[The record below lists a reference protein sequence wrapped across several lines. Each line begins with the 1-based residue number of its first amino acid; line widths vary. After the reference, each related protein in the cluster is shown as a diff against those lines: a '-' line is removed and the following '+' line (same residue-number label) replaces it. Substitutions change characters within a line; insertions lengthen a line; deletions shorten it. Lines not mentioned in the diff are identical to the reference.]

1 MLAEE
6 LGTSE
11 AKVQRFIRLTHLS
24 PELLA
29 LVDEGRMKMLPA
41 VEVSYLSEAEQ
52 ESLLGAIEANQCT
65 PSHAQAIRMKRLSKE
80 RSLTDTLIRSIME
93 EQKPNQ
99 VEQFKIPRK
108 SIARFFRPSAT
119 EAEIEKRIVRALDLL
134 AQAEKA
140 RLVPAEGEDVTWE
153 TSFTGARGAFTHVEN
168 TIFFD
173 HGLSAK
179 AKGIY
184 CQIRSL
190 ENNSEWVFSV
200 KGFASLLR
208 DGVDSVAAGL
218 KELEAAGYIIRA
230 RKRGENGRFLKAEE
244 ATWITLDDPA
254 MHTSVTDELKAE
266 GYTVLSEFK
275 RDPGNDAKFELENAL
290 PAMDKTEPPNPK
302 VSTRTGKSR
311 SGKTRSGKSV
321 TINNLS
327 YKELIESSPSLVPPE
342 DMLAKEGRG
351 RVRVITRNSR
361 RMSFPKH
368 SSICAQCR

>member
-52 ESLLGAIEANQCT
+52 ESLLDAIEANQCT

-140 RLVPAEGEDVTWE
+140 RLVPAEGEV
-153 TSFTGARGAFTHVEN
+153 
-168 TIFFD
+168 
-173 HGLSAK
+173 
-179 AKGIY
+179 
-184 CQIRSL
+184 
-190 ENNSEWVFSV
+190 
-200 KGFASLLR
+200 
-208 DGVDSVAAGL
+208 
-218 KELEAAGYIIRA
+218 
-230 RKRGENGRFLKAEE
+230 
-244 ATWITLDDPA
+244 
-254 MHTSVTDELKAE
+254 
-266 GYTVLSEFK
+266 
-275 RDPGNDAKFELENAL
+275 
-290 PAMDKTEPPNPK
+290 
-302 VSTRTGKSR
+302 
-311 SGKTRSGKSV
+311 
-321 TINNLS
+321 
-327 YKELIESSPSLVPPE
+327 
-342 DMLAKEGRG
+342 
-351 RVRVITRNSR
+351 
-361 RMSFPKH
+361 
-368 SSICAQCR
+368 